1 MGHRGLH
8 DVVVGPVGELQV
20 DVLEDLSGGVDG
32 GLVRRAAQQPVEDG
46 DGLGTGDLVIGP
58 QGAVLFVAGEP
69 APVYGVAQGVVGPV
83 VVLPIGEQG
92 GEVQLQAFLGG
103 EHPGEDGD
111 ELRPGDVPPRQEGC
125 AVIVAFDESH
135 GRHGVHIRLVPGVG
149 GHVREG
155 GAVPREGVHQQG
167 VDHFRGLGSGHAVV
181 GPDLVLVAF
190 DVDHVLLGVKAGEH
204 RLFLI
209 GSFLIR
215 GFLIGSFLI
224 RGFLIRGF
232 LIRGF
237 LIGGLLTGGLLV
249 IGGFLIGGFLAGSFL
264 TGEKLRLGVLLL
276 RDLGLVRL

>member
-20 DVLEDLSGGVDG
+20 DVLEDLPGGVDG
-32 GLVRRAAQQPVEDG
+32 GPVRRAAQQPVEDG
-46 DGLGTGDLVIGP
+46 DGLGTGDLVIGT

-69 APVYGVAQGVVGPV
+69 APVYGVAQGVIGPV
-83 VVLPIGEQG
+83 VVVPIGEQG

-111 ELRPGDVPPRQEGC
+111 ELRPGDVPPRQEGR

-209 GSFLIR
+209 G
-215 GFLIGSFLI
+215 GFLIG
-224 RGFLIRGF
+224 
-232 LIRGF
+232 GF

-249 IGGFLIGGFLAGSFL
+249 IGSFLIGGFLVRDLLARSFLIGGLRGLAFRSLL